1 MDTPIFV
8 DTNVFLR
15 FFVRDVEPLYQKA
28 RELFQKAEEGKI
40 VLETTDLVIAEI
52 VWVLESYYDLSRV
65 EIKEIV
71 ETILETKNI
80 RIINKS
86 LIEDAIGL
94 YGKSKMDFVDAFNA
108 AYMKKKGMKNLA
120 TFDKAHYKNIEGLSL
135 LWS

>member
-52 VWVLESYYDLSRV
+52 VWVLGSYYDLSRV

-71 ETILETKNI
+71 ETILETKI
-80 RIINKS
+80 LES
-86 LIEDAIGL
+86 
-94 YGKSKMDFVDAFNA
+94 
-108 AYMKKKGMKNLA
+108 
-120 TFDKAHYKNIEGLSL
+120 
-135 LWS
+135 